1 LESTNLI
8 TRPSAKQCHHFSPSA
23 GIDEVPMVYKNIHDV
38 MAAQK
43 DLVTVFGQFHPKL
56 VKMVPH
62 GEDRKTD
69 VKAE

>member
-1 LESTNLI
+1 
-8 TRPSAKQCHHFSPSA
+8 
-23 GIDEVPMVYKNIHDV
+23 MVYKNIHDV